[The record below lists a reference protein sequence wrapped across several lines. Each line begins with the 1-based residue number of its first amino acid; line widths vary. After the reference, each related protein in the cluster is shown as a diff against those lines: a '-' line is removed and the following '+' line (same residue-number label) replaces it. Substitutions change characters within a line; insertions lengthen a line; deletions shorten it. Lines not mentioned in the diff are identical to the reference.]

1 MELTHDDV
9 RKILQIVDEAGH
21 LDELELVHGD
31 LRIHLR
37 RHAAAAEAPR
47 AGAAPARPAEP
58 ARVAAAPAAAAP
70 KPAPA
75 QAAPEGMVA
84 VRAPM
89 LGTFYRAPAPGE
101 KAFVEVEQ
109 RVKADDT
116 VCLIEVM
123 KLFNSIKAGVDGKVV
138 QILADN
144 GALVEYN
151 QVLVVI
157 EPGRHG

>member
-1 MELTHDDV
+1 V
-9 RKILQIVDEAGH
+9 
-21 LDELELVHGD
+21 
-31 LRIHLR
+31 
-37 RHAAAAEAPR
+37 
-47 AGAAPARPAEP
+47 
-58 ARVAAAPAAAAP
+58 
-70 KPAPA
+70 
-75 QAAPEGMVA
+75 PEGLVA

-101 KAFVEVEQ
+101 KAFVEVGQ
-109 RVKADDT
+109 KVKADDT

-123 KLFNSIKAGVDGKVV
+123 KLFNSIKAGVDGQVV

-157 EPGRHG
+157 APGKHA